1 MNRHERRATRK
12 RSRDATDDEIF
23 GEGIGNHGPLQPD
36 AAAGMRAV
44 MDKVV
49 PLIPGYDVALFLIE
63 KPERAVGRLP
73 RFNYAATVDRAD
85 MIAVLRAFIAKQE
98 AGGAVLDRIADK
110 PPTQTRQ

>member
-49 PLIPGYDVALFLIE
+49 PLMD
-63 KPERAVGRLP
+63 ERASEAYLAEQVGP
-73 RFNYAATVDRAD
+73 
-85 MIAVLRAFIAKQE
+85 
-98 AGGAVLDRIADK
+98 
-110 PPTQTRQ
+110 